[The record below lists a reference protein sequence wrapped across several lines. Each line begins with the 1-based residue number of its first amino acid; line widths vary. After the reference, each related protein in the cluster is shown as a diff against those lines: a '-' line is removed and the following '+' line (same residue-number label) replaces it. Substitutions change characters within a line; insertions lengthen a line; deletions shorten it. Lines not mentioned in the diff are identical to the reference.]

1 MIISDEKLEEIR
13 KESTEFLDRLKDR
26 VHEQEWKIKHL
37 EDLYNQA
44 LKDYDKSLEEIEQ
57 LQLELDN
64 EKSNSTKAYKR
75 IVKAIEYI
83 KNNYP
88 VCAGIDLLDILQEK
102 DD

>member
-13 KESTEFLDRLKDR
+13 KEGTEFLDRLKDR
-26 VHEQEWKIKHL
+26 VHEQEWEID
-37 EDLYNQA
+37 E
-44 LKDYDKSLEEIEQ
+44 LK
-57 LQLELDN
+57 LELDN

-88 VCAGIDLLDILQEK
+88 VCAGKDLLDILEGV
-102 DD
+102 DE